1 MYLSHFGLKAYPFE
15 KTLCSDE
22 LFETE
27 AQTEARAR
35 IGHLIDLKGIGLLT
49 GEPGVGKTVLCRQ
62 VAGSLHEGLHQLR
75 YVSFSTGTARDT
87 WNVIAAAFGLEEGQ
101 SRATLCRQLRVE
113 MNRLVLEARKLPVLI
128 FDEAHH
134 LGNDVLAEFKLMT
147 NYEMDSAG
155 RLCLLL
161 VGLTELRGRLRMA
174 VHEPLAQRIV
184 VSCHLPGLRHEEVG
198 AYVEHR
204 MRLAGADVPV
214 FEKPAIEALALA
226 SGRIPR
232 KIDRLAH
239 HALIAAAADGVRVA
253 GEQHVAQAADEVVL

>member
-1 MYLSHFGLKAYPFE
+1 MYLQHFGLKGYPFE

-35 IGHLIDLKGIGLLT
+35 IGHLIELRGIGRQAS
-49 GEPGVGKTVLCRQ
+49 EPGVGKTVLCRQ

-87 WNVIAAAFGLEEGQ
+87 WNVIATAFGLEEGQ

-147 NYEMDSAG
+147 NYEMDSG
-155 RLCLLL
+155 SRLCLLL
-161 VGLTELRGRLRMA
+161 VGLTELRGRQAA

-226 SGRIPR
+226 TGRIPR

-253 GEQHVAQAADEVVL
+253 GEQHVAQAAGEVVL